1 MAVASTLLGSAVF
14 KVGTTSG
21 TAVDY
26 SDNATNVVVTMMKEE
41 LDASTMGATY
51 RYRVG
56 GLSDSTFTVTL
67 LATAAM
73 INALYA
79 LVGTNV
85 YAEAKRDSAATSATN
100 VLYKVTG
107 GLLASV
113 DVVNQSVGELSEIE
127 VVVSGGAVTTATT

>member
-1 MAVASTLLGSAVF
+1 MATASTLLGSAVF
-14 KVGTTSG
+14 KVGASSL

-26 SDNATNVVVTMMKEE
+26 TDNATKVVATVMKEE
-41 LDASTMGATY
+41 LDASTFGNTY

-56 GLSDSTFTVTL
+56 GLSDVTITATL
-67 LATAAM
+67 LANAS
-73 INALYA
+73 IVNALYA

-113 DVVNQSVGELSEIE
+113 DVVNQEVGGLSEIE
-127 VVVSGGAVTTATT
+127 VVVSGGALTTATS